1 MMSVTVDSRC
11 VHCGASCSETTLAE
25 GWCESCGKRIPNS
38 VIPKAITPAAR
49 PVEDRTTGSQIG
61 GVLLWLGVTAVV
73 ISLALVVFFNT
84 VRIGGQHGQANPQQL
99 TAEKLGT
106 R

>member
-1 MMSVTVDSRC
+1 M
-11 VHCGASCSETTLAE
+11 
-25 GWCESCGKRIPNS
+25 
-38 VIPKAITPAAR
+38 
-49 PVEDRTTGSQIG
+49 EDRTTGSQIG

-99 TAEKLGT
+99 TAEKLST